1 MDVSRVIEA
10 AVIVIGLY
18 MILWGRSKDQCHSK
32 LQNTQY
38 DVARNSQQMAII
50 NGDIE
55 ASKDSLN
62 DKEENFNQKR
72 SNVQIFF
79 DNILKLNS

>member
-1 MDVSRVIEA
+1 MDVSRVIGA

-18 MILWGRSKDQCHSK
+18 MILWGSSKDQCHSK

-38 DVARNSQQMAII
+38 DVAQNSQQMTII

-55 ASKDSLN
+55 TSKDSLN
-62 DKEENFNQKR
+62 DKKENFNKKR
-72 SNVQIFF
+72 LSVQIFF
-79 DNILKLNS
+79 DNILRLNS